1 MFLLQAL
8 VMLLK
13 RTSFEA
19 VIEGF
24 EADAPAKW
32 PLKGKSLPYVKLQM
46 AMEDCCAQAAAQSR
60 DGAAKPGSDPSVTDP
75 FFRSLAEEVKQVDR
89 CNTLPAYPVF

>member
-1 MFLLQAL
+1 MPRLVFSLQAS

-32 PLKGKSLPYVKLQM
+32 PLKGKSLPYVKLQW
-46 AMEDCCAQAAAQSR
+46 AMEDCYAQATAQGK
-60 DGAAKPGSDPSVTDP
+60 DGTAPAKPDPPP
-75 FFRSLAEEVKQVDR
+75 FFRSLTEEIRLVDR
-89 CNTLPAYPVF
+89 